1 MTDINNGLL
10 YAVDML
16 TSEKSDS
23 FPDMS
28 MIILLTDGRP
38 SSGVYWPC
46 RIQNC
51 FKILFSLVIII
62 NKLMLSLLGI
72 QYALEYEFSNC
83 VQESVMDS

>member
-38 SSGVYWPC
+38 SSGMYWS
-46 RIQNC
+46 RMQNC
-51 FKILFSLVIII
+51 LKILFSLVIII
-62 NKLMLSLLGI
+62 HKLMLSLLGI
-72 QYALEYEFSNC
+72 QYALEQEFSNC
-83 VQESVMDS
+83 VQVTVMAS

>member
-16 TSEKSDS
+16 TSEKSDF

-38 SSGVYWPC
+38 SSGVYWSC

-62 NKLMLSLLGI
+62 KKLTLSLLGI
-72 QYALEYEFSNC
+72 QYALEQEFSNC
-83 VQESVMDS
+83 VQETVMAS

>member
-38 SSGVYWPC
+38 SSGVYWY
-46 RIQNC
+46 RVQNC
-51 FKILFSLVIII
+51 LKIFFSLVIIF
-62 NKLMLSLLGI
+62 NKLMLSLLGV
-72 QYALEYEFSNC
+72 QNPLEQEFSNC
-83 VQESVMDS
+83 VKETVMAS